1 MKNFGERLRNL
12 RKNQG
17 ITQDALAEYLNISYQ
32 AVSKW
37 ENGMG
42 FPEVSL
48 LPAIANFFDV
58 TSDYLLGIS
67 KENNEGKIA
76 ETLAKAREFTHT
88 GEIEKSI
95 SIIEEALK
103 YFPNEHRLLC
113 DLIEYKLMRPS
124 DDKEW
129 LDDIEAKAN
138 LILRDC
144 NIDKIR
150 YKTIGDLA
158 FAYSFAGKQEKV
170 AEVIQL
176 LPEVPYS
183 KSRLLSLTAP
193 AKERAKYK
201 PDCILRESELML
213 SDISVLAKHNIF
225 WGDALVAVDICKRTL
240 RIIDSIGAEGYL
252 LYYQARAYLDLMLAY
267 GKLQETEELYFAG
280 EKLFDTYV
288 EIEKT
293 LSAGAYPY
301 TSPLL
306 NGLVFSKEQVTY
318 RKNQNSFEFYLDFL
332 NEAKLL
338 KPYIEDERF
347 INLLDR
353 VKAEIVLR
361 NTVGG

>member
-1 MKNFGERLRNL
+1 MKNFGERLRTL

-42 FPEVSL
+42 FPEISL
-48 LPAIANFFDV
+48 LPAIANFFGV
-58 TSDYLLGIS
+58 TSDYLLGIN
-67 KENNEGKIA
+67 KDNNEDKIT
-76 ETLAKAREFTHT
+76 ETLAQARKFTHT

-95 SIIEEALK
+95 RTIEEALK
-103 YFPNEHRLLC
+103 YFPNEHRLLG

-124 DDKEW
+124 DDEDW
-129 LDDIEAKAN
+129 LNDIEAKAN

-183 KSRLLSLTAP
+183 KSRLVSLTAP

-213 SDISVLAKHNIF
+213 SDILVLAKHNIF
-225 WGDALVAVDICKRTL
+225 WGDAQVAVDICQRTL
-240 RIIDSIGAEGYL
+240 NIIHNIGAEGYL

-267 GKLQETEELYFAG
+267 GKLQQAKKIYLVAD
-280 EKLFDTYV
+280 KLFDTYT

-293 LSAGAYPY
+293 LSAGAYQY

-306 NGLVFSKEQVTY
+306 NNLVFSKEQITY
-318 RKNQNSFEFYLDFL
+318 ANSKNSFEFYLDFL

-353 VKAEIVLR
+353 VKAEIALR
-361 NTVGG
+361 NAAGG